1 MTTNR
6 MENSLDAPIEEA
18 RQAALRVLLH
28 NAHGPRAGMP
38 RTSGWGYPEPY
49 TRDWFLSTFGILV
62 SGNAE
67 LIATL
72 RRLLETA
79 ARYQAPRGG
88 IPGLVD
94 DPTDQGSSDTTPLF
108 LISAALYRQV
118 TGESDFLAEA
128 VDRALTWMSYQ
139 IPDDSG
145 LVAQQPTSD
154 WRDEQWVLGY
164 GLYVNSLVYTYLR
177 LFERHAEAQTLREL
191 MNRVNVRRH
200 ENFQLDHEGLAL
212 SSKPYYALWVYKA
225 IGSERFD
232 LMGNSL
238 AILAGIASPAKA
250 RLIVDWVEDQC
261 RILRHQG
268 QLATELPPCLI
279 PWTEPGDN
287 DWYPRHALYNHPG
300 NYGNGGVWPYLGGF
314 YVAALVAAGEMDLA
328 RQKLDALTRLIKPA
342 RSAQVDYGFNEWF
355 KAQDGTP
362 RGEDWQT
369 WSAALYLYAAAAVE
383 QGRTPFFDQIR
394 AAGAHPADHEM

>member
-1 MTTNR
+1 MHNQD
-6 MENSLDAPIEEA
+6 NVSVEEA
-18 RQAALRVLLH
+18 RQAALKVLGH

-49 TRDWFLSTFGILV
+49 TRDWFLSTFGLLV
-62 SGNAE
+62 SGSDE
-67 LIATL
+67 LVATL
-72 RRLLETA
+72 RLLLETA
-79 ARYQAPRGG
+79 ARHQAPHGG

-108 LISAALYRQV
+108 LIATALYRQA
-118 TGESDFLAEA
+118 TGETGFLAEA
-128 VDRALTWMSYQ
+128 VDRALNWMTYQ
-139 IPDDSG
+139 SPDDSG

-177 LFERHAEAQTLREL
+177 LFGHHSQAEILRRL
-191 MNRVNVRRH
+191 INRLNARRH
-200 ENFQLDHEGLAL
+200 ENFELDHEGLTLAHQ
-212 SSKPYYALWVYKA
+212 PYYALWVYKA
-225 IGSERFD
+225 IGSDRFD

-238 AILAGIASPAKA
+238 AILSGIAPPDKA
-250 RLIVDWVEDQC
+250 RQIVAWVEDQC
-261 RILRHQG
+261 RILRSRG

-279 PWTEPGDN
+279 PWIEPGEE
-287 DWYPRHALYNHPG
+287 DWHPRYSLYNHPG
-300 NYGNGGVWPYLGGF
+300 NYSNGGVWPYLGGF

-328 RQKLDALTRLIKPA
+328 RQKLAALTRLVKPA
-342 RSAQVDYGFNEWF
+342 RSAPVDYGFNEWF

-369 WSAALYLYAAAAVE
+369 WSAALYLYAAACVE
-383 QGRTPFFDQIR
+383 QGRTPFFDQVR
-394 AAGAHPADHEM
+394 GGD